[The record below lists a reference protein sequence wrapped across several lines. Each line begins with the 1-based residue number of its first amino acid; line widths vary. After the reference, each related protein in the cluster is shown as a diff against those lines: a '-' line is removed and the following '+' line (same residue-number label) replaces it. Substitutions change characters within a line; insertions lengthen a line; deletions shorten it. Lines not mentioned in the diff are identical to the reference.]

1 MCVFQP
7 RKAVISRHFHVILV
21 KDIMYPYVHGKRHAY
36 TDRLCYTTTLS
47 VKTKT
52 GVILVGENN

>member
-7 RKAVISRHFHVILV
+7 RKAVISRHVHVILV

-52 GVILVGENN
+52 GVNFS